1 MGVKRTDENG
11 NVKSPTQVLS
21 DAIEA
26 AKKKK
31 KEDIAVQQEKDYNT
45 IASIFLELNSMEKAL
60 PITIK
65 IKSIE
70 DKYQKIF
77 DYLDEESNPAN
88 LSKIERTNAKKD
100 ATQKMQSEK
109 NALLLAGIND
119 YKAKE
124 SALIAEWDAKIA
136 AAGDDSKALSL
147 LNTGKTNALNSLH
160 LEAVKG
166 MSEWTQLFADLDR
179 LSIKEIGKL
188 SDSIRQKSK
197 ELKLDPVKSTEVLK
211 ELDKASAEIRS
222 RNPFAS
228 LVESIKQY
236 KNTED
241 DTFKKNSLKN
251 SFLDSAASL
260 DLVKGSLTT
269 VTSGLKTMGIAGSE
283 STQEILGNITNLLG
297 GASEIATGFATM
309 NPAGILKGTFGVVNS
324 IFGLFD
330 GRSRRANQVIREN
343 AEELK
348 KLKTA
353 YKDLGESMKSALG
366 EDHFKLQLEQM
377 KNLEAQ
383 QVKIV
388 NQMNAEKSKS
398 KKKQD
403 KGKIEEYEN
412 AYRDYGYQVQD
423 LKKKLMNDLLTTD
436 VGSFAKK
443 IADGIMKGFGE
454 GFADVQG
461 VVNKSVDDL
470 MKNIVAR
477 QFEVLVVQ
485 KAMAPFEKRATAAAE
500 DGKFTDQ
507 EIKDL
512 SAIGKSAKEVI
523 AGGWEQYE
531 DLLNEMG
538 LGSNKERVAGSTAA
552 TTSGQ
557 LQAAMTEETASQ
569 LVGLWNSSTLDI
581 RRLKEIAETPRI
593 EPVPVAVYGRE
604 PFDIETY
611 RGLTEEQLQQVK
623 ANADS
628 VRQLL
633 SNSMLIEQN
642 TRRTADNTGM
652 LVTELRSGIGDL
664 KGQLASIERNT
675 KASKSRG

>member
-11 NVKSPTQVLS
+11 NVKDIIQVLS

-26 AKKKK
+26 AKKKQ
-31 KEDIAVQQEKDYNT
+31 KEDNYKDMAT
-45 IASIFLELNSMEKAL
+45 IYIGLDATGKTSAIEVKA
-60 PITIK
+60 K
-65 IKSIE
+65 AIE
-70 DKYQKIF
+70 NKYKKIF
-77 DYLDEESNPAN
+77 DHLEVEFKSNKLGESEFLN
-88 LSKIERTNAKKD
+88 SKNDASQKK
-100 ATQKMQSEK
+100 QSEK

-136 AAGDDSKALSL
+136 AAGADSNALSL

-166 MSEWTQLFADLDR
+166 MGEWTKLFADLDS
-179 LSIKEIGKL
+179 LSITEIGKL
-188 SDSIRQKSK
+188 SNSIRQKSK

-228 LVESIKQY
+228 LVESMKQY

-251 SFLDSAASL
+251 TFLDSAASL
-260 DLVKGSLTT
+260 DMVKGSLTT

-309 NPAGILKGTFGVVNS
+309 NPAGILKGTFGVVSS

-366 EDHFKLQLEQM
+366 EDHFKLQLDQM

-383 QVKIV
+383 QEKIRKQV
-388 NQMNAEKSKS
+388 DAEKSKS
-398 KKKQD
+398 KKKKD
-403 KGKIEEYEN
+403 KGKIDEWEN
-412 AYRDYGYQVQD
+412 SSRDLGYQVQD

-470 MKNIVAR
+470 MKSIIAR

-485 KAMAPFEKRATAAAE
+485 KAMVPFEKQAAAAAE
-500 DGKFTDQ
+500 DGKFTEQ

-512 SAIGKSAKEVI
+512 SAIGKSAKDVI
-523 AGGWEQYE
+523 AGGWKQYE
-531 DLLNEMG
+531 GLLNEMG
-538 LGSNKERVAGSTAA
+538 LGGNNEGAAGSPAA

-557 LQAAMTEETASQ
+557 LQAAMTEETAST

-593 EPVPVAVYGRE
+593 EPVPVSVYGGE

-611 RGLTEEQLQQVK
+611 RGLTEEQLQQAK
-623 ANADS
+623 AGAES

-633 SNSMLIEQN
+633 GNSMLIEQN

-675 KASKSRG
+675 KGSKSRG